1 MSSAIRNIITSTLV
15 GEGIN
20 VEDYAE
26 AIDIVTGALAEEAYE
41 TVEAIVERLRELR
54 VNELDVRI
62 GTEQDVR
69 AFLASVGLPTRPPRE
84 AEPAPQ
90 VSHDEVEARVARLEQ
105 IIEPLDASLRE
116 ELAGLKEAVA
126 ELKALA
132 ARHLG
137 TTS

>member
-84 AEPAPQ
+84 TEPAPH
-90 VSHDEVEARVARLEQ
+90 HDEVEARVARLEK